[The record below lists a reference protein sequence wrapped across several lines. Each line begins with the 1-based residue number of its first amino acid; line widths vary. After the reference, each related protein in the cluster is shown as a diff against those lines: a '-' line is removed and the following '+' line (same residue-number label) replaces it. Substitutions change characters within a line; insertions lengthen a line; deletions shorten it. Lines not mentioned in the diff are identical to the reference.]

1 MMPRPRTNSLFCLDA
16 LPLRLLYLFLRYWGN
31 SGPLGS
37 ERLAVAAA
45 AADRLALLV
54 FGQFRFAAEHDAAS
68 LGAVASFR
76 RARDPV
82 SRRPRVLDLL
92 KFTENN
98 LDPLVS
104 SKTYSSTE

>member
-1 MMPRPRTNSLFCLDA
+1 MLGCEPENCADVVA
-16 LPLRLLYLFLRYWGN
+16 AGN
-31 SGPLGS
+31 FAH
-37 ERLAVAAA
+37 RLAVLVA

-54 FGQFRFAAEHDAAS
+54 FGQFRFAAELDAAS